1 MKRMENRVAIVTGA
15 SLGIGRA
22 TCHLFAREG
31 AKVAVTDVLE
41 AEGLA
46 LVREIES
53 EGGVARFWRLNVAVE
68 SEVSSVVNDVAQ
80 TFGGIDVLINNA
92 GILGVNKPTHE
103 VTEEEWDQVQAVN
116 VKGTFFCTK
125 HVVPHMMKRGKGSI
139 VNLSSIY
146 GVIGAPDVPP
156 YHASKGAI
164 RLMTKTDALIYA
176 PHGIRVNSIHPGGVM
191 TPMLESLFRSTG
203 DYDQAKK
210 AIEDLHPIGRVAT
223 PEEIAHAILFLA
235 SDESSFVTGEELIVD
250 GGYTAR

>member
-1 MKRMENRVAIVTGA
+1 MKRLENRVAIVTGA

-22 TCHLFAREG
+22 TCLLFAREG
-31 AKVAVTDVLE
+31 AKVAVADVLE

-53 EGGVARFWRLNVAVE
+53 EGGMARFWRLNVAVE

-103 VTEEEWDQVQAVN
+103 VTEEEWDKVQAVN

-176 PHGIRVNSIHPGGVM
+176 AHGIRVNSIHPGGVM

-203 DYDQAKK
+203 DYEQAKK
-210 AIEDLHPIGRVAT
+210 AIEDLHPIGRIAA